1 MFPEILYMNGL
12 KVSLLGGDLRQAA
25 LAGFM
30 ARNGAD
36 VRVFG
41 ISPLCLP
48 DGITVCRDIECIT
61 EAAEVVIL
69 PLPVSGDGIYL
80 NCPLDGQT
88 PPVRLGDIFKLCR
101 EKRVFGGRC
110 SPAVKK
116 RAEELGVTLTDYFD
130 SEELKIANSVLAAEG
145 ALSVAMNEL
154 KVSVFGSR
162 SAVVGY
168 GRLGRALVPMLRSL
182 GSRVT
187 VAARKS
193 TDLAWAE
200 TFGCDTLKLTVTDG
214 KSSVVSLSTGYDVI
228 FNTVPY
234 WLFDA
239 DVLAEFGGSDDCPII
254 DLASAPGGVNMGAA
268 ERLGIKVIKALSL
281 PGRYAPYSAG
291 KIIGECIMNILD
303 KER

>member
-1 MFPEILYMNGL
+1 MNSL

-30 ARNGAD
+30 SGRGAD

-41 ISPLCLP
+41 ISPLYLP
-48 DGITVCRDIECIT
+48 DGITVCRDLECIT
-61 EAAEVVIL
+61 EAADTVIL

-80 NCPLDGQT
+80 NCPLDAQI
-88 PPVRLGDIFKLCR
+88 PPVKLGGIFRLCR

-116 RAEELGVTLTDYFD
+116 MAEDLGVSLIDYFD

-168 GRLGRALVPMLRSL
+168 GRIGRALSPMLKSL

-187 VAARKS
+187 VAARKG

-200 TFGCDTLKLTVTDG
+200 ASGFDTLRLNVKNG
-214 KSSVVSLSTGYDVI
+214 KSSLCALSSGYDVI

-234 WLFDA
+234 WLFDEM
-239 DVLAEFGGSDDCPII
+239 VLSCFGKSRDCILI
-254 DLASAPGGVNMGAA
+254 DLASAPGGVDTGAA
-268 ERLGIKVIKALSL
+268 ERFGINVIKALSL

-291 KIIGECIMNILD
+291 RIIGECIMNILD
-303 KER
+303 KEK

>member
-1 MFPEILYMNGL
+1 MNSL

-30 ARNGAD
+30 AGRGAD

-41 ISPLCLP
+41 ISPLYLP
-48 DGITVCRDIECIT
+48 DNITVCRDLECIT
-61 EAAEVVIL
+61 EAAETVIL

-80 NCPLDGQT
+80 NCPLDSQT
-88 PPVRLGDIFKLCR
+88 PPVKLVDILKLCR

-116 RAEELGVTLTDYFD
+116 RAEDLGVSLIDYFD

-168 GRLGRALVPMLRSL
+168 GRIGRALSPMLKSL

-193 TDLAWAE
+193 TDLAWADASG
-200 TFGCDTLKLTVTDG
+200 FDTLRLNVKDG
-214 KSSVVSLSTGYDVI
+214 KSSLCALASGYDVI

-234 WLFDA
+234 WLFDEN
-239 DVLAEFGGSDDCPII
+239 VLSCFKGKRDCILI
-254 DLASAPGGVNMGAA
+254 DLASAPGGVDTGAA
-268 ERLGIKVIKALSL
+268 ERFGINVIKALSL

-291 KIIGECIMNILD
+291 RIIGECIMNILD
-303 KER
+303 KEK

>member
-1 MFPEILYMNGL
+1 MLPEIFMDNF

-25 LAGFM
+25 LADFM
-30 ARNGAD
+30 ARRGAD

-41 ISPLCLP
+41 ISPLYLP
-48 DGITVCRDIECIT
+48 DNVTVCRDLECIT

-80 NCPLDGQT
+80 NCPLDSQT
-88 PPVRLGDIFKLCR
+88 PPVKLGDILKLCR
-101 EKRVFGGRC
+101 DKRVFGGRC
-110 SPAVKK
+110 SPAVKR
-116 RAEELGVTLTDYFD
+116 RAEDLGVGLVDYFD

-168 GRLGRALVPMLRSL
+168 GRIGRALSPMLKAL
-182 GSRVT
+182 GSSVT
-187 VAARKS
+187 VAARKG
-193 TDLAWAE
+193 TDLSWAE
-200 TFGCDTLKLTVTDG
+200 AAGFETLRLTVREG
-214 KSSVVSLSTGYDVI
+214 KSSISALSDGYDVI
-228 FNTVPY
+228 FNTVPH
-234 WLFDA
+234 WLFDEQ
-239 DVLAEFGGSDDCPII
+239 VLADFRDNRSFILI
-254 DLASAPGGVNMGAA
+254 DLASAPGGVDTGAA
-268 ERLGIKVIKALSL
+268 ERFGINVIKALSL

-303 KER
+303 KEK